1 MLLASTTGSTAKAQT
16 LNEPIFE
23 PTVSAP
29 LTENDATVAAKVGEN
44 FAVRFGDRYK
54 GNMDV
59 IPASEDFSNLAKVIR
74 RPYLFWFYGG
84 HGPEDWS
91 RRERDERNRKASKN
105 AVVDGDE
112 PTPAKTGGGS
122 PSPETSF
129 HITLTPQFDHENIT
143 AVAVSLRFQPSLE
156 LAVSRDLLFG
166 TSDIV
171 NTQALDIEPGSL
183 RSSDTHGNLSL
194 IPHDTLSSVM
204 TIQIWSADRDTQ
216 GEVTVS
222 YVARARHVDQKTQ
235 SGPALDFRLEHGG
248 FTTSAFALLL
258 APADMN
264 RQYNVSLSW
273 DLSSAL
279 PGTKS
284 VWTYG
289 EGVSAARVLTG
300 MEMLWTYLGAGPLQS
315 FNDREKPFNLYWFGS
330 PPFSPV
336 DLGRD
341 LYRMFM
347 AMSDFFDDDDD
358 IYRVFIRHNPYPGTN
373 TGTALERSFIF
384 GYDDSDYDDPDPLPA
399 KLMVLA
405 HEMVHNWIIW
415 DVDVDMTADNWYPE
429 GWAEYYSLLF
439 LFKLGII
446 SSEEYIKQINHRLSA
461 YYTSPF
467 RLEPLAQVA
476 NHTWEF
482 SSAQRLPYRRGFVFA
497 LWLDWLIYTKTNGV
511 NSLDD
516 LVLQLVR
523 RQKTGRS
530 SKLAGELYRNVTI
543 GSILIVPPVNAL
555 KEGRLKL
562 PVTLCRQDQEPFDL
576 GFNETSAR
584 SGGRVVKELDPASRA
599 AASGLRNGD
608 QMAPTSEIAS
618 AESNFDKVVET
629 EFLRPGGP

>member
-1 MLLASTTGSTAKAQT
+1 MAFSQGVK
-16 LNEPIFE
+16 
-23 PTVSAP
+23 
-29 LTENDATVAAKVGEN
+29 VAAA
-44 FAVRFGDRYK
+44 AVLCT
-54 GNMDV
+54 V
-59 IPASEDFSNLAKVIR
+59 ISLLVLLKPTFHQPLVAGPYTISIED
-74 RPYLFWFYGG
+74 
-84 HGPEDWS
+84 
-91 RRERDERNRKASKN
+91 
-105 AVVDGDE
+105 
-112 PTPAKTGGGS
+112 S
-122 PSPETSF
+122 PSPKTPF
-129 HITLTPQFDHENIT
+129 HVTLTPQFDHENT
-143 AVAVSLRFQPSLE
+143 TSVAVSLRFHPSLE
-156 LAVSRDLLFG
+156 LAVSRNLLFG
-166 TSDIV
+166 TSDIA

-183 RSSDTHGNLSL
+183 HSFDAHGNLSL
-194 IPHDTLSSVM
+194 IPRKTLSSGM

-222 YVARARHVDQKTQ
+222 YVARARYVDQKTQ

-289 EGVSAARVLTG
+289 EGVIATRVLTG

-315 FNDREKPFNLYWFGS
+315 FNDREKPFNLCWFGS
-330 PPFSPV
+330 APFSPV
-336 DLGRD
+336 ELGRD

-358 IYRVFIRHNPYPGTN
+358 VYRVFIRHNPYP
-373 TGTALERSFIF
+373 
-384 GYDDSDYDDPDPLPA
+384 DPFPA

-405 HEMVHNWIIW
+405 HEMIHNWIIW
-415 DVDVDMTADNWYPE
+415 DLDVDMTADNWYPE
-429 GWAEYYSLLF
+429 GWTEYYSLLF

-446 SSEEYIKQINHRLSA
+446 SSEEYIKQVNHRLAA
-461 YYTSPF
+461 YYTNPF

-497 LWLDWLIYTKTNGV
+497 LWLDWLIYSKTDGV

-523 RQKTGRS
+523 RQKTGLKSDPEHFTSILAELLGS
-530 SKLAGELYRNVTI
+530 SKLAGELCRNVTM

-584 SGGRVVKELDPASRA
+584 SGGRVIKELDPASRA

-608 QMAPTSEIAS
+608 QMAPTFEIAS
-618 AESNFDKVVET
+618 AESNFDKVIET
-629 EFLRPGGP
+629 QFLRPGGHEWHKISFRPHGWDKWESWCFELDE

>member
-1 MLLASTTGSTAKAQT
+1 MFVQ
-16 LNEPIFE
+16 
-23 PTVSAP
+23 VP
-29 LTENDATVAAKVGEN
+29 LEN
-44 FAVRFGDRYK
+44 
-54 GNMDV
+54 
-59 IPASEDFSNLAKVIR
+59 P
-74 RPYLFWFYGG
+74 P
-84 HGPEDWS
+84 S
-91 RRERDERNRKASKN
+91 RE
-105 AVVDGDE
+105 
-112 PTPAKTGGGS
+112 TP
-122 PSPETSF
+122 F

-156 LAVSRDLLFG
+156 LAVSRNLLFG

-171 NTQALDIEPGSL
+171 KTQALDIEPGSL
-183 RSSDTHGNLSL
+183 RSFDTHGNLSL
-194 IPHDTLSSVM
+194 IPHDTLSSGM
-204 TIQIWSADRDTQ
+204 TIQIWPADRDTQ

-222 YVARARHVDQKTQ
+222 YVARTRHVDQKTQ

-248 FTTSAFALLL
+248 FTNSAFTLLL

-264 RQYNVSLSW
+264 RQYNVSLNW

-300 MEMLWTYLGAGPLQS
+300 MEMLWTYL
-315 FNDREKPFNLYWFGS
+315 
-330 PPFSPV
+330 
-336 DLGRD
+336 DLGRC

-347 AMSDFFDDDDD
+347 AMSNFFDDDDD
-358 IYRVFIRHNPYPGTN
+358 AYRVSIRHNPYPGTN
-373 TGTALERSFIF
+373 TGTALKRSFIF
-384 GYDDSDYDDPDPLPA
+384 GYDDGDYDDPDPLPA

-461 YYTSPF
+461 YYTNPF
-467 RLEPLAQVA
+467 RPEPLAQVV

-482 SSAQRLPYRRGFVFA
+482 SSAQRLPYCRGFVFA
-497 LWLDWLIYTKTNGV
+497 LWLDWLIYTKTTGV

-523 RQKTGRS
+523 RQKTGLKSDPEHFTSILAELLGS

-555 KEGRLKL
+555 KEGRMKL

-608 QMAPTSEIAS
+608 QMAPTFEVAS
-618 AESNFDKVVET
+618 AESNFDKVIET
-629 EFLRPGGP
+629 EFLRPGSHEWYNIMF